1 MVAIIQK
8 RGQRGLRD
16 FDWLL
21 ALLATGIVCFGTI
34 QIRNAQPTEN
44 FWVKQLIGLGIG
56 VVAMLLIAFNDY
68 RKLLNIAPAFYIF
81 GLMLLVIVLIPGVGL
96 RINGQRAWI
105 KVPGIGQFQPS
116 EFVKVTT
123 AMMLARY
130 FGRHRSG
137 ALTLK
142 EMAVG
147 GFILA
152 LPIFLILLEHDV
164 GSVLTYLPILASV
177 LFLSAIRMRYVVA
190 AVVLGVVLL
199 PFAYWVGVKTD
210 LVKHYQQERIN
221 VILDP
226 ENADRRG
233 FGYNTWQSILT
244 VGEGGLLG
252 ADNSEREKGKGEG
265 ALLAADN
272 SDGGKGKGGG
282 TGAHSQSSLKFLP
295 EPHTD
300 FIYAVTAGNT
310 GFVGCILVL
319 LAYGILLSRLIAG
332 AKRAP
337 DRSGMLVIM
346 AIVGGLTCQIFI
358 NIGMELGLLPV
369 IGVPLPLMS
378 AGLASLIATFIAIG
392 FAISVQL
399 RRFVN

>member
-1 MVAIIQK
+1 MAI
-8 RGQRGLRD
+8 
-16 FDWLL
+16 
-21 ALLATGIVCFGTI
+21 GIVCFGTL

-44 FWVKQLIGLGIG
+44 FWVKQLIGLAIG

-81 GLMLLVIVLIPGVGL
+81 GLLLLVIVLIPGIGL

-105 KVPGIGQFQPS
+105 RVPGIGQFQPS

-130 FGRHRSG
+130 FGKHRTG
-137 ALTLK
+137 PLTVW
-142 EMAVG
+142 EVAVG
-147 GFILA
+147 GLILA

-164 GSVLTYLPILASV
+164 GSVLTYLPILAIV
-177 LFLSAIRMRYVVA
+177 LFLSAIKMRYVVGSI
-190 AVVLGVVLL
+190 VLGVLLL
-199 PFAYWVGVKTD
+199 PAAYWVGVKTH
-210 LVKHYQQERIN
+210 LVKNYQQERIN

-226 ENADRRG
+226 EKADRRG

-252 ADNSEREKGKGEG
+252 ADTS
-265 ALLAADN
+265 A
-272 SDGGKGKGGG
+272 
-282 TGAHSQSSLKFLP
+282 AHSQSSLKFLP

-300 FIYAVTAGNT
+300 FIFAVTAGNA
-310 GFVGCILVL
+310 GFVGCIMVMS
-319 LAYGILLSRLIAG
+319 AYVILLSRLIAG

-337 DRSGMLVIM
+337 DRAGMLVIM
-346 AIVGGLTCQIFI
+346 AVVGGLTCQIFI